1 VNLNCV
7 ANGKAAMLIFCLR
20 VSYKNTKFNII
31 NNNNYGMRI
40 NDLILGLQ
48 QEKLLNLS
56 DKPTMGIACR
66 EPFNELP

>member
-1 VNLNCV
+1 
-7 ANGKAAMLIFCLR
+7 
-20 VSYKNTKFNII
+20 
-31 NNNNYGMRI
+31 MRI